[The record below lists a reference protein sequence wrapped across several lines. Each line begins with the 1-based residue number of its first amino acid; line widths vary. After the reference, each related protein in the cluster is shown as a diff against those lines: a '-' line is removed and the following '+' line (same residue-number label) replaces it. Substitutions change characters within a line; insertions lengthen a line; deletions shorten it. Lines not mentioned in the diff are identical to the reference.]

1 MDSRLDS
8 VIIAK
13 LPPEPLAAGELR
25 SILAIAAASPHDGIM
40 LDLAEVDTLSRP
52 AIYRIMQLHRFLTT
66 QHRRLSMANVAPST
80 RRNIIS
86 YGGQSL
92 FTILDQCVI
101 SVQPSGGAPAEGH
114 LTVVGRDRLR
124 PAERRRYARFNIWGA
139 VPVEVRL
146 YGADAAS
153 PDEPCPATLV
163 DISEGGARVAVA
175 PRADALFELD
185 KTVRMELSSNVFD
198 IAATLHGII
207 RTILP
212 TADDVY
218 LSIGLQFADN
228 QADEA
233 TRQLVHRLT
242 GLQNRYLQTRP
253 AEPAG

>member
-1 MDSRLDS
+1 MENRLDS
-8 VIIAK
+8 TIIAK
-13 LPPEPLAAGELR
+13 LSPEPLAAGELR
-25 SILAIAAASPHDGIM
+25 SILAIAAASPQDSIM

-80 RRNIIS
+80 RQNIIS
-86 YGGQSL
+86 YGGKSL
-92 FTILDQCVI
+92 FTSL
-101 SVQPSGGAPAEGH
+101 QPSGSTPAEGH

-124 PAERRRYARFNIWGA
+124 PAERRRCARFDIWEA

-146 YGADAAS
+146 YGADDAS
-153 PDEPCPATLV
+153 PDDPCPATLV
-163 DISEGGARVAVA
+163 DISEGGARVVVA
-175 PRADALFELD
+175 PRADTLFQLD
-185 KTVRMELSSNVFD
+185 KIVQMELSSNVFD

-218 LSIGLQFADN
+218 LSIGLQFADH

-242 GLQNRYLQTRP
+242 GLQDRYLQTHP
-253 AEPAG
+253 ADLDD